1 MIGFCVCMRERESE
15 RVRERV
21 CVCLLVGGFTGL
33 AEVG

>member
-1 MIGFCVCMRERESE
+1 MIGLVGEREQVCVC
-15 RVRERV
+15 V